1 MLKKVSKIA
10 ALFCLIA
17 FSGSAFAQNEV
28 PEYPQYG
35 FWSNW
40 GIGINGSFMWQPDV
54 TKFTGV
60 KDLYFGGGYNAGLG
74 VILQKE
80 VDRGASIRLH
90 YNYTSLFWKSNKNNA
105 ETYAQRD
112 PRWNVLPYK
121 SQLQSMDQHSA
132 LTVDF
137 LLSLN
142 NSFHNWNG
150 FATPEFIG
158 FKNYVELFTS
168 KTTPTSLLPLVTS
181 STLASPLP
189 TRS

>member
-90 YNYTSLFWKSNKNNA
+90 YNYTSLFWKCNKNNA

-112 PRWNVLPYK
+112 PRWNVEPYK
-121 SQLQSMDQHSA
+121 
-132 LTVDF
+132 
-137 LLSLN
+137 
-142 NSFHNWNG
+142 
-150 FATPEFIG
+150 
-158 FKNYVELFTS
+158 
-168 KTTPTSLLPLVTS
+168 
-181 STLASPLP
+181 
-189 TRS
+189 